1 MTRAPR
7 KAIANDPNKRG
18 DDTVRG
24 MKLQVTEASQL
35 EGLDNAKTEVWNI
48 AAAIRWDSICRE
60 PLHGQVEDESPKI
73 EPNKKVRRPKT
84 KI

>member
-1 MTRAPR
+1 LARAPR
-7 KAIANDPNKRG
+7 KAIANYPNKLG
-18 DDTVRG
+18 EDTVRG

-35 EGLDNAKTEVWNI
+35 EGLDNAKAEVWNI

-60 PLHGQVEDESPKI
+60 PLHGQVEDESPENRTKQ
-73 EPNKKVRRPKT
+73 KVRRPKT